1 MGLESKMAVPSASVL
16 HAAHGQIASA
26 CASQNQAFL
35 ACKNKDANPAACLP
49 QGEQVTGCV
58 LSLMRRLNES
68 CPDQLEAY
76 SACLDKNNMSSASAA
91 SSRPHSRNV
100 QHRLGSNSRSGRGGV
115 VGEAG

>member
-1 MGLESKMAVPSASVL
+1 MGALPLLESKMAVPSASVL

-58 LSLMRRLNES
+58 LSLMRRLNDS

-76 SACLDKNNMSSASAA
+76 SACLDKNNMEFGKCRKFQAAFEECAASA
-91 SSRPHSRNV
+91 
-100 QHRLGSNSRSGRGGV
+100 GK
-115 VGEAG
+115 